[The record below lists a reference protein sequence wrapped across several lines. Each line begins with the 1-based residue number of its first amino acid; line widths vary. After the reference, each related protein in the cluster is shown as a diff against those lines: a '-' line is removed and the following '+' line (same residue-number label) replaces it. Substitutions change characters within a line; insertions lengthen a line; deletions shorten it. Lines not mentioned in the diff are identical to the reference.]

1 MICSWFNLGT
11 IRILGSIF
19 YTNTCCL
26 ECFNNI
32 HTLLLVLK
40 RMWSISFWDVNF
52 MSLCVQFCRIVSK
65 GVLQKQFLTC
75 KMKTKS
81 LTSKGLSARSMG
93 WTKGV
98 WMYDFVE
105 TVGAVAIYKPYGQ
118 FSSFQLIRTI
128 DVKGHFSAK

>member
-1 MICSWFNLGT
+1 
-11 IRILGSIF
+11 
-19 YTNTCCL
+19 
-26 ECFNNI
+26 
-32 HTLLLVLK
+32 
-40 RMWSISFWDVNF
+40 
-52 MSLCVQFCRIVSK
+52 
-65 GVLQKQFLTC
+65 
-75 KMKTKS
+75 
-81 LTSKGLSARSMG
+81 MG